1 MNAVVI
7 YSSKYGTTKTCAEK
21 IAQGLNNANLADIK
35 KIKGI
40 DLSAY
45 DTVII
50 GSSIRMGQINKK
62 IKIFCEHNTEE
73 LIKKNLGLFI
83 CSGME
88 ENVNKDFN
96 VNFEKKLLQNCTY
109 KSWLGGEIDLKKA
122 RGIDKIIVGMVVKM
136 FENDGHKTYPKINEK
151 NIEEFIKIMSNN

>member
-21 IAQGLNNANLADIK
+21 LARGLNNANLVDVRNV
-35 KIKGI
+35 KGL
-40 DLSAY
+40 DLSVY

-50 GSSIRMGQINKK
+50 GSSIRMGQVNKK
-62 IKIFCEHNTEE
+62 IKIFCEENSKE
-73 LIKKNLGLFI
+73 LINKNLGLFI

-88 ENVNKDFN
+88 ENANKDFN

-109 KSWLGGEIDLKKA
+109 KAWLGGEIDLKKA
-122 RGIDKIIVGMVVKM
+122 KGIDKIIVGMVVKM
-136 FENDGHKTYPKINEK
+136 FENDGHKNYPKINEN
-151 NIEEFIKIMSNN
+151 NIKEFVKVMSNI

>member
-7 YSSKYGTTKTCAEK
+7 YSSKYGTTKTCAEN
-21 IAQGLNNANLADIK
+21 IAKGLNNANFVDIK
-35 KIKGI
+35 KVKGI

-50 GSSIRMGQINKK
+50 GSSIRMGQTNKK
-62 IKIFCEHNTEE
+62 IKKFCEQNAEE
-73 LIKKNLGLFI
+73 LTKKNLGLFI

-88 ENVNKDFN
+88 ENANKDFN

-122 RGIDKIIVGMVVKM
+122 RGIDKVIVGMVVKM

-151 NIEEFIKIMSNN
+151 NIEEFIKMMSNN